1 MLRIFDPRLMS
12 ERKSE
17 FPEFASDAV
26 SSKSKFVERP
36 INAVLLKPEF
46 VKLSTDA
53 VFFKSKFV
61 KLQFDAISVKSEL
74 ESWAIR
80 VQQRLPWLSRTAPVP
95 VSLARNREPNGV
107 GWIATSKRDFK
118 AIKSNLGG

>member
-1 MLRIFDPRLMS
+1 MFDPRLMS
-12 ERKSE
+12 EYKSE

-26 SSKSKFVERP
+26 VSKSKFVERP

-46 VKLSTDA
+46 FKLSTDA

-80 VQQRLPWLSRTAPVP
+80 VQQRFSWLSRTIP
-95 VSLARNREPNGV
+95 VSVRLARNREPNGV

-118 AIKSNLGG
+118 AIKPNLGG